1 MDMRFLMRQAQQMQ
15 AKLLETQQ
23 NLRVEGTAGGE
34 LVKVVLNGAKEPLSV
49 SIAKEAIDPED
60 PSMLEDLLL
69 AAYKDA
75 FAKAEEAMQKSTS
88 GMAGGL
94 GLPPGMKL

>member
-23 NLRVEGTAGGE
+23 SLRVEGTAGGE
-34 LVKVVLNGAKEPLSV
+34 LVKVTLNGAKEPQSV
-49 SIAKEAIDPED
+49 SIAKDAIDPED

-75 FAKAEEAMQKSTS
+75 FAKAEEAMQKATS
-88 GMAGGL
+88 GFGGGM
-94 GLPPGMKL
+94 GLPPGLKL

>member
-15 AKLLETQQ
+15 AKLQETQQ
-23 NLRVEGTAGGE
+23 NLRVEGSAGGAS
-34 LVKVVLNGAKEPLSV
+34 VKVVLNGAKEPMAV

-60 PSMLEDLLL
+60 PSMLEDLVL

-75 FAKAEEAMQKSTS
+75 FAKAEEAMQKATS
-88 GMAGGL
+88 GLGAGMGL
-94 GLPPGMKL
+94 LPGMKP